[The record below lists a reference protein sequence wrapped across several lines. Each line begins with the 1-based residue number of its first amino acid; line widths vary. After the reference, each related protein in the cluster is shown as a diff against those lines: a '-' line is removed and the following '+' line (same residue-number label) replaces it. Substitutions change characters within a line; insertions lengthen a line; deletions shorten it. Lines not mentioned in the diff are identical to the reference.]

1 MPAFCVNPFCLK
13 KTEEMCNALSF
24 LTNLWIIRGADDDLE
39 YHIDSDFLNESL
51 VDSLY
56 DKLAQQNRE
65 LAIVVSQ
72 KIIYPCYQDETL
84 IDELCD
90 NHFFWN
96 EREYS
101 EAKMFYYACKKSSP
115 SFLFLILSFCN
126 KENWDVEKICFGMG
140 TSENIKLVDNLFYE
154 KERHR
159 VIERQFFPKLEIEKD
174 SRFKKSSHYP
184 MKGAVVY
191 EEIETGNLWY
201 KDTYHTGK
209 SAHFE
214 VFNSVGIH
222 LGEASLDG
230 VLDRNK
236 ADKNKNGKI

>member
-39 YHIDSDFLNESL
+39 YHIDSDFLNDSL

-96 EREYS
+96 GQELP
-101 EAKMFYYACKKSSP
+101 EARMFYYAYKKSTVA
-115 SFLFLILSFCN
+115 FLYLILSFC
-126 KENWDVEKICFGMG
+126 KKKWDNERISFYTG
-140 TSENIKLVDNLFYE
+140 THNSPKFVDNLFYE
-154 KERHR
+154 KERHEAIVR
-159 VIERQFFPKLEIEKD
+159 RFFPKLELEKD
-174 SRFKKSSHYP
+174 SRFRKSTHKP
-184 MKGAVVY
+184 VKGAVVY
-191 EEIETGNLWY
+191 EEIETEYLWY
-201 KDTYHTGK
+201 KDTFHTGK

-230 VLDRNK
+230 ALDRNK